1 SLAEKENILVGPS
14 SGSVMASMLDYIDTY
29 DEGVFV
35 GIFADDGRKFQ
46 SLYLQQNLF
55 SEEEYRKYLTSC
67 NFLPPLSYQL

>member
-1 SLAEKENILVGPS
+1 
-14 SGSVMASMLDYIDTY
+14 MLNYIDNY

-46 SLYLQQNLF
+46 SLYLEQNLF

-67 NFLPPLSYQL
+67 KFLPPLSY